1 MSAFVA
7 AIGRIL
13 IALLFIVSGANK
25 LMAPA
30 TAAAGFA
37 QTGMSQSLVVPV
49 AIFELVAGICLAIG
63 IVTGISATALAVFTA
78 MTILLV
84 HNQFSDPTQV
94 PVILSHVALVG
105 GLLMVIAHKLSLWQY
120 DRMRLSRERDR
131 ARLDSETARHDAELR
146 AARAE
151 GRADIAERQS
161 AQPTVVTQPVETHTK
176 VVNSP
181 ATAPAPA
188 TVHAPVETLMY
199 EDPRPRRWYQV
210 W

>member
-30 TAAAGFA
+30 AAAAGFA
-37 QTGMSQSLVVPV
+37 QMGMSDALVVPV
-49 AIFELVAGICLAIG
+49 AVFELVAGVCLAIG
-63 IVTGISATALAVFTA
+63 IVTGLAATALAVFTA
-78 MTILLV
+78 LTILLV
-84 HNQFSDPTQV
+84 HNQFSDPTQM
-94 PVILSHVALVG
+94 PVILSHVAIIG
-105 GLLMVIAHKLSLWQY
+105 GLVMVIANKISLWQY

-131 ARLDSETARHDAELR
+131 ARLDADAARHDAELR

-151 GRADIAERQS
+151 GRADIAERTAAS
-161 AQPTVVTQPVETHTK
+161 PTIVTQPAETQTR
-176 VVNSP
+176 VV
-181 ATAPAPA
+181 TAPAPA
-188 TVHAPVETLMY
+188 GVTVPVDSLAY

>member
-30 TAAAGFA
+30 AAAAGFA
-37 QTGMSQSLVVPV
+37 QAGMSDALVVPV

-63 IVTGISATALAVFTA
+63 IVTGLAATALAVFTA
-78 MTILLV
+78 LTILMV
-84 HNQFSDPTQV
+84 HNQFTDPTQV
-94 PVILSHVALVG
+94 PVILSHVALIG

-120 DRMRLSRERDR
+120 DRMRLSRERER
-131 ARLDSETARHDAELR
+131 ARIDAEAARHDAELR

-151 GRADIAERQS
+151 NRADLAERTQ
-161 AQPTVVTQPVETHTK
+161 AQPVETTR
-176 VVNSP
+176 VV
-181 ATAPAPA
+181 TAPAPA
-188 TVHAPVETLMY
+188 GTPAPVDVVY
-199 EDPRPRRWYQV
+199 DDPRPRRWYQV

>member
-30 TAAAGFA
+30 AAAAGFA
-37 QTGMSQSLVVPV
+37 QAGMSDALVVPV

-63 IVTGISATALAVFTA
+63 IVTGLAATALAVFTA
-78 MTILLV
+78 LTILMV
-84 HNQFSDPTQV
+84 HNQFTDPTQV
-94 PVILSHVALVG
+94 PVILSHVALIG

-120 DRMRLSRERDR
+120 DRMRLSRERER
-131 ARLDSETARHDAELR
+131 ARIEAEAARHDAELR

-151 GRADIAERQS
+151 NRADLAERTQ
-161 AQPTVVTQPVETHTK
+161 AQPVETTP
-176 VVNSP
+176 VV
-181 ATAPAPA
+181 TAPAPA
-188 TVHAPVETLMY
+188 GTPVPVDVVY
-199 EDPRPRRWYQV
+199 DDPRPRRWYQV

>member
-30 TAAAGFA
+30 AAAAGFA
-37 QTGMSQSLVVPV
+37 QAGMSDALVVPV

-63 IVTGISATALAVFTA
+63 IVTGLAATALAVFTA
-78 MTILLV
+78 LTILMV
-84 HNQFSDPTQV
+84 HNQFTDPTQV
-94 PVILSHVALVG
+94 PVILSHVALIG

-120 DRMRLSRERDR
+120 DRMRLSRERER
-131 ARLDSETARHDAELR
+131 ARIEAEAARHDAELR

-151 GRADIAERQS
+151 NRADLAERTQ
-161 AQPTVVTQPVETHTK
+161 AQPVETTR
-176 VVNSP
+176 VV
-181 ATAPAPA
+181 TAPAPA
-188 TVHAPVETLMY
+188 GTPVPVDVVY
-199 EDPRPRRWYQV
+199 DDPRPRRWYQV

>member
-13 IALLFIVSGANK
+13 LALLFIVSGANK

-30 TAAAGFA
+30 AAAADFA
-37 QTGMSQSLVVPV
+37 QAGMSDALVVPV

-63 IVTGISATALAVFTA
+63 IVTGLAATALAVFTA
-78 MTILLV
+78 LTILMV
-84 HNQFSDPTQV
+84 HNQFTDPTQV
-94 PVILSHVALVG
+94 SVILSHVALIG

-120 DRMRLSRERDR
+120 DRMRLSRERER
-131 ARLDSETARHDAELR
+131 ARIDAEAARHDAELR

-151 GRADIAERQS
+151 NRADLAERTQ
-161 AQPTVVTQPVETHTK
+161 AQPVETTR
-176 VVNSP
+176 VV
-181 ATAPAPA
+181 TAPAPA
-188 TVHAPVETLMY
+188 GTPVPVDVVY
-199 EDPRPRRWYQV
+199 DDPRPRRWYQV

>member
-25 LMAPA
+25 LMAPGV
-30 TAAAGFA
+30 AAAGFA
-37 QTGMSQSLVVPV
+37 QAGMSDALVVPV
-49 AIFELVAGICLAIG
+49 AVFELVAGICLAIG
-63 IVTGISATALAVFTA
+63 IVTGLAATALAVFTA
-78 MTILLV
+78 LTILMV
-84 HNQFSDPTQV
+84 HNQFTDPTQV
-94 PVILSHVALVG
+94 PVILSHVALIG

-131 ARLDSETARHDAELR
+131 AKLDAEATRHDAELR

-151 GRADIAERQS
+151 NRADLAERS
-161 AQPTVVTQPVETHTK
+161 NVQPVETTR
-176 VVNSP
+176 VV
-181 ATAPAPA
+181 TAPAPDG
-188 TVHAPVETLMY
+188 TPVPVDVGY
-199 EDPRPRRWYQV
+199 VDPRPRKWYQV

>member
-25 LMAPA
+25 LMAPGV
-30 TAAAGFA
+30 AAAGFA
-37 QTGMSQSLVVPV
+37 QMGMSQSLVVPV

-63 IVTGISATALAVFTA
+63 IVTGIAATALAVFTA

-105 GLLMVIAHKLSLWQY
+105 GLVMVIANKLSAWQY

-151 GRADIAERQS
+151 GRADMAARTAASQ
-161 AQPTVVTQPVETHTK
+161 TVVTEPVETHTK
-176 VVNSP
+176 EV
-181 ATAPAPA
+181 TAPAPA
-188 TVHAPVETLMY
+188 GMTAPVDTLTY

>member
-25 LMAPA
+25 LMAPGV
-30 TAAAGFA
+30 AAAGFA
-37 QTGMSQSLVVPV
+37 QMGMSQSLVVPV
-49 AIFELVAGICLAIG
+49 AIFELAAGICLAIG
-63 IVTGISATALAVFTA
+63 IVTGIAATALAVFTA
-78 MTILLV
+78 LTIVMV
-84 HNQFSDPTQV
+84 HNQFSDPAQV

-105 GLLMVIAHKLSLWQY
+105 GLFMVIAHKLSLWQY

-131 ARLDSETARHDAELR
+131 SKLDSETARHDAELR

-151 GRADIAERQS
+151 GRADMATRVAAS
-161 AQPTVVTQPVETHTK
+161 PTVVTQPVETHTK
-176 VVNSP
+176 VV
-181 ATAPAPA
+181 TAPAPA
-188 TVHAPVETLMY
+188 GMAVPVDTLTY
-199 EDPRPRRWYQV
+199 EDTRPRRWYQV

>member
-30 TAAAGFA
+30 VAAAGFA
-37 QTGMSQSLVVPV
+37 QAGMSDALVVPV
-49 AIFELVAGICLAIG
+49 GIFELLAGVCLAIG
-63 IVTGISATALAVFTA
+63 IVTGLAATALAVFTA
-78 MTILLV
+78 MTILMV
-84 HNQFSDPTQV
+84 HNQFSDPTQM
-94 PVILSHVALVG
+94 PVILSHVALIG

-120 DRMRLSRERDR
+120 DRMRLSRERER
-131 ARLDSETARHDAELR
+131 ARIDAEGARHDAELR

-151 GRADIAERQS
+151 NRADLAERTAAS
-161 AQPTVVTQPVETHTK
+161 PTIVTQPVETHTR
-176 VVNSP
+176 VV
-181 ATAPAPA
+181 TAPAPA
-188 TVHAPVETLMY
+188 GMAVPVDTLTY
-199 EDPRPRRWYQV
+199 EDPRPRKWYQI

>member
-30 TAAAGFA
+30 AAAVGFA
-37 QTGMSQSLVVPV
+37 QAGMSDALVVPV

-63 IVTGISATALAVFTA
+63 IVTGLAATALAVFTA
-78 MTILLV
+78 LTILMV
-84 HNQFSDPTQV
+84 HNQFTDPTQV
-94 PVILSHVALVG
+94 PVILSHVALIG

-120 DRMRLSRERDR
+120 DRMRLSRERER
-131 ARLDSETARHDAELR
+131 ARIDAEAARHDAELR

-151 GRADIAERQS
+151 NRADLAERTQ
-161 AQPTVVTQPVETHTK
+161 AQPVETTR
-176 VVNSP
+176 VV
-181 ATAPAPA
+181 TAPAPA
-188 TVHAPVETLMY
+188 GTPVPVDVVY
-199 EDPRPRRWYQV
+199 DDPRPRRWYQV

>member
-30 TAAAGFA
+30 AAAAGFA
-37 QTGMSQSLVVPV
+37 QAGMSDALVVPV

-63 IVTGISATALAVFTA
+63 IVTGLAATALAVFTA
-78 MTILLV
+78 LTILMV
-84 HNQFSDPTQV
+84 HNQFTDPTQV
-94 PVILSHVALVG
+94 PVILNHVALIG

-120 DRMRLSRERDR
+120 DRMRLSRERER
-131 ARLDSETARHDAELR
+131 ARIDAEAARHDAELR

-151 GRADIAERQS
+151 NRADLAERTQ
-161 AQPTVVTQPVETHTK
+161 AQPVETTR
-176 VVNSP
+176 VV
-181 ATAPAPA
+181 TAPAPA
-188 TVHAPVETLMY
+188 GTPVPVDVVY
-199 EDPRPRRWYQV
+199 DDPRPRRWYQV

>member
-25 LMAPA
+25 LMAPGV
-30 TAAAGFA
+30 AAAGFA
-37 QTGMSQSLVVPV
+37 QMGMSQSLVVPV
-49 AIFELVAGICLAIG
+49 AIFELAAGICLAIG
-63 IVTGISATALAVFTA
+63 IVTGIAATALAVFTA
-78 MTILLV
+78 LTIVMV
-84 HNQFSDPTQV
+84 HNQFSDPAQV

-105 GLLMVIAHKLSLWQY
+105 GLVMVIAHKLSLWQY

-151 GRADIAERQS
+151 GRADMATRTAAS
-161 AQPTVVTQPVETHTK
+161 PSVVTQPMETHTK
-176 VVNSP
+176 VV
-181 ATAPAPA
+181 TAPAPA
-188 TVHAPVETLMY
+188 GMAVPVDTLTY

>member
-30 TAAAGFA
+30 AAAAGFA
-37 QTGMSQSLVVPV
+37 QAGMSDALVVPV

-63 IVTGISATALAVFTA
+63 IVTGLAATALAVFTA
-78 MTILLV
+78 LTILMV
-84 HNQFSDPTQV
+84 HNQFTDPTQV
-94 PVILSHVALVG
+94 PVILSHVALIG

-120 DRMRLSRERDR
+120 DRMRLSRERER
-131 ARLDSETARHDAELR
+131 ARIDAEAARHDAELR

-151 GRADIAERQS
+151 NRADLAERTQ
-161 AQPTVVTQPVETHTK
+161 AQPVETTR
-176 VVNSP
+176 VV
-181 ATAPAPA
+181 TAPAPA
-188 TVHAPVETLMY
+188 GTPVPVDVVY
-199 EDPRPRRWYQV
+199 DDPRPRRWYQV

>member
-25 LMAPA
+25 LMAPGV
-30 TAAAGFA
+30 AAAGFA
-37 QTGMSQSLVVPV
+37 QAGMSDALVVPV

-63 IVTGISATALAVFTA
+63 IVTGLAATALAVFTA
-78 MTILLV
+78 LTILMV
-84 HNQFSDPTQV
+84 HNQFTDPTQV

-131 ARLDSETARHDAELR
+131 AKLDAEATRHDAELR

-151 GRADIAERQS
+151 NRADLAERS
-161 AQPTVVTQPVETHTK
+161 NVQPVETTR
-176 VVNSP
+176 VV
-181 ATAPAPA
+181 TAPAPDG
-188 TVHAPVETLMY
+188 TPVPVDVGY
-199 EDPRPRRWYQV
+199 IDPRPRKWYQV

>member
-13 IALLFIVSGANK
+13 IALLFIVSGATK
-25 LMAPA
+25 LMAPGI
-30 TAAAGFA
+30 AAGTFA
-37 QTGMSQSLVVPV
+37 QMGMSQSLVVPV

-63 IVTGISATALAVFTA
+63 IVTGIAATALAVFTA
-78 MTILLV
+78 MTILMV
-84 HNQFSDPTQV
+84 HNQFGDPTQM
-94 PVILSHVALVG
+94 PVILSHVALIG

-131 ARLDSETARHDAELR
+131 ARIESDTALHDAELR

-151 GRADIAERQS
+151 GRADRANRAAAS
-161 AQPTVVTQPVETHTK
+161 PTVVTEPADTQPRIV
-176 VVNSP
+176 
-181 ATAPAPA
+181 TAPAPA
-188 TVHAPVETLMY
+188 GTVGPEETLTY

>member
-30 TAAAGFA
+30 SPAAGFA
-37 QTGMSQSLVVPV
+37 QAGMSDALVVPV

-63 IVTGISATALAVFTA
+63 IVTGLAATALAVFTA
-78 MTILLV
+78 LTILMV
-84 HNQFSDPTQV
+84 HNQFTDPTQV
-94 PVILSHVALVG
+94 PVILSHVALIG

-120 DRMRLSRERDR
+120 DRMRLSRERER
-131 ARLDSETARHDAELR
+131 ARIEAEAARHDAELR

-151 GRADIAERQS
+151 NRADLAERTQ
-161 AQPTVVTQPVETHTK
+161 AQPVETTR
-176 VVNSP
+176 VV
-181 ATAPAPA
+181 TAPAPA
-188 TVHAPVETLMY
+188 GTPVPVDVVY
-199 EDPRPRRWYQV
+199 DDPRPRRWYQV

>member
-13 IALLFIVSGANK
+13 IALLFIVSGATK
-25 LMAPA
+25 LMAPGI
-30 TAAAGFA
+30 AAGTFV
-37 QTGMSQSLVVPV
+37 QMGMSQSLVVPV

-63 IVTGISATALAVFTA
+63 IVTGIAATALAVFTA
-78 MTILLV
+78 MTILMV
-84 HNQFSDPTQV
+84 HNQFGDPAQM

-105 GLLMVIAHKLSLWQY
+105 GLVMVIAHKLSLWQY

-131 ARLDSETARHDAELR
+131 ARIESDTARHDAELR

-151 GRADIAERQS
+151 DRADLATRTAAS
-161 AQPTVVTQPVETHTK
+161 PTVVTEPVEAQPR
-176 VVNSP
+176 VV
-181 ATAPAPA
+181 TAPAPA
-188 TVHAPVETLMY
+188 GTFAPIDALTY
-199 EDPRPRRWYQV
+199 EDPRPRRWFQV

>member
-30 TAAAGFA
+30 AAAADFA
-37 QTGMSQSLVVPV
+37 QAGMSDALVVPV

-63 IVTGISATALAVFTA
+63 IVTGLAATALAVFTA
-78 MTILLV
+78 LTILMV
-84 HNQFSDPTQV
+84 HNQFTDPTQV
-94 PVILSHVALVG
+94 PVILSHVALIG

-120 DRMRLSRERDR
+120 DRMRLSRERER
-131 ARLDSETARHDAELR
+131 ARIDAEAARHDAELR

-151 GRADIAERQS
+151 NRADLAERTQ
-161 AQPTVVTQPVETHTK
+161 AQPVETTR
-176 VVNSP
+176 VV
-181 ATAPAPA
+181 TAPAPA
-188 TVHAPVETLMY
+188 GTPVPVDVVY
-199 EDPRPRRWYQV
+199 DDPRPRRWYQV